1 MSALV
6 AALVLTLQP
15 GVLLAAAADSWTTVA
30 PMLTARDNLA
40 AATGADGRIYAIG
53 GTAPLFVGT
62 VEAYTLS
69 TDSWSAGKPI
79 PTALA
84 SLAAATGADGRIYAI
99 GGNSANGPLNT
110 VEAYTPFPAPSPGL
124 GAVGQPGI
132 AGFAVYA
139 QTHRLNRAM
148 IAVHPARTY
157 QYVGHWTGGGP
168 YSLHVLLTTGR
179 QLTVAVP

>member
-1 MSALV
+1 MLRLELV
-6 AALVLTLQP
+6 DLRSVEAYTPSTDTWATLV
-15 GVLLAAAADSWTTVA
+15 
-30 PMLTARDNLA
+30 PMPTARYDVA
-40 AATGADGRIYAIG
+40 AATGTDGRIYAIG
-53 GTAPLFVGT
+53 GT
-62 VEAYTLS
+62 
-69 TDSWSAGKPI
+69 
-79 PTALA
+79 
-84 SLAAATGADGRIYAI
+84 
-99 GGNSANGPLNT
+99 NGEVALNT